1 MDQQLEISVVAPVF
15 NERDNLDEFI
25 SSVLKI
31 MKAQNQ
37 TFELIIID
45 DGSTDGSEKLL
56 TNAADNHL
64 ELRLS
69 LIHI

>member
-1 MDQQLEISVVAPVF
+1 MDKQLDISIVAPVF
-15 NERDNLDEFI
+15 NERDNLNEFI
-25 SSVLKI
+25 SSVLKV

-37 TFELIIID
+37 TFELIVID

-56 TNAADNHL
+56 AAAADN
-64 ELRLS
+64 LS